1 MVAVAALAA
10 AVPAKA
16 IPRETFMQGE
26 RAALR
31 AARPASAAKAASAPP
46 SNISAEHMRV
56 RRVAN
61 PNLDLVARVPDAEP

>member
-1 MVAVAALAA
+1 MVAVAALAAAAVATVA

-31 AARPASAAKAASAPP
+31 ADRPASAAKAASAPP
-46 SNISAEHMRV
+46 QYI
-56 RRVAN
+56 RRTYASETCGK
-61 PNLDLVARVPDAEP
+61 P